1 MSFGLQTYEWTRHAQ
16 FKMRQYGLSEHRVK
30 RVIRYPYRVEEG
42 VLEGA
47 IAVMQP
53 ASLKRDKDGNRTW
66 GSEIWVM
73 YLLVKERENSKSEFR
88 NSKLKGKRIRVVT
101 AWRYPGISPKR
112 DPIPEDI
119 LFEAQSLL

>member
-1 MSFGLQTYEWTRHAQ
+1 MEHSFRLQTYEWTRHAE

-30 RVIRYPYRVEEG
+30 RVIRHPYRTEEG

-53 ASLKRDKDGNRTW
+53 SSIRRDEKGEKTW

-73 YLLVKERENSKSEFR
+73 YLISKKKKDGEERKFGGG
-88 NSKLKGKRIRVVT
+88 KALKIVT
-101 AWRYPGISPKR
+101 AWRYPGVSSRR
-112 DPIPEDI
+112 DPIPEDV
-119 LFEAQSLL
+119 LMEVQSLL